1 MPPDT
6 LEDFTDSPVVGE
18 EESSG
23 RFHVAVAATLVM
35 LVKATVVVSGK
46 RRKG

>member
-1 MPPDT
+1 MPSDA
-6 LEDFTDSPVVGE
+6 LEDLTDSPIVDE

-23 RFHVAVAATLVM
+23 RFHVAVTANLLM

-46 RRKG
+46 GGKG